1 MAEERKTKLEL
12 VENINP
18 LPKELIEEFGKVA
31 KELSEYHKEIGKQSA
46 AAFRKSFEN
55 AGFHFREVEIV
66 SEKKQEAPKETPL
79 QQTEEKLRIKIIP
92 AKYRHDVGEVEIT
105 ISQKDIEVMGKLQA
119 YIQTLKRFKE
129 RVEEVG
135 FHNAVQSNTDYS
147 KINAAEG
154 WLYNGFDEKEKSL
167 KIWLIESLEETI
179 KSYENSLK
187 TNLSEEIKNLII
199 ANAPK
204 ETYLPQTETPM
215 YIQDLIEDGF
225 ITTDLRCLKPL
236 KEVAEYIHEKYK
248 IKITKK
254 IIMQFKKNDGKSFG
268 RTMINNAISCANA
281 E

>member
-46 AAFRKSFEN
+46 AAFRKSFED

-92 AKYRHDVGEVEIT
+92 AKYRHDVGEVGIT

-135 FHNAVQSNTDYS
+135 FHNAVGANTDYN

-167 KIWLIESLEETI
+167 KIWLIESLEEKI
-179 KSYENSLK
+179 KSYESCLPCH
-187 TNLSEEIKNLII
+187 EEKHE
-199 ANAPK
+199 APK
-204 ETYLPQTETPM
+204 VTENSPR
-215 YIQDLIEDGF
+215 YIQDLFEVGLIDGYF
-225 ITTDLRCLKPL
+225 RCDSLDKVAVFIMQNKQKYSSNKSNFEITTTMLR
-236 KEVAEYIHEKYK
+236 
-248 IKITKK
+248 
-254 IIMQFKKNDGKSFG
+254 QFKQLDGSEYSKP
-268 RTMINNAISCANA
+268 AISKAKKA
-281 E
+281 AQEL